1 VSEVVI
7 ADTSPLLYLHCAHLL
22 DLLPRLYRRVLVPP
36 AVAAEID
43 AGLRGGF
50 DIPSLSAL
58 DWIEIRQPQGHIP
71 EHPNL
76 HPGEAAAIALALETG
91 LRVLI
96 DDQAGRL
103 YLRGRHH
110 PFLGTLGVIIEAK
123 RQGLVGLVGPHLE
136 AIVEHGFWLDDV
148 VRRRVLELAGEATA

>member
-7 ADTSPLLYLHCAHLL
+7 ADTSPLLYLHRVHLL
-22 DLLPRLYRRVLVPP
+22 DLLPRLYGRVLVPP
-36 AVAAEID
+36 AVAAEIE

-50 DIPSLSAL
+50 DIPNLSAL
-58 DWIEIRQPQGHIP
+58 AWIEVRQPLGQIP
-71 EHPNL
+71 EHPKL

-103 YLRGRHH
+103 YLHDRHH

-123 RQGLVGLVGPHLE
+123 RLGLVERVGPHLD
-136 AIVEHGFWLDDV
+136 AIVEHGFWLDDA